1 MKTRHLARA
10 IALQTLYS
18 LDIQNKIRGVDLP
31 YSEGFAGYTAQEEQ
45 ALEQEVVLYAVFLIN
60 GVLEHLDELDS
71 YISRYSVKRSI
82 ENINIVDRN
91 ILRISFFSFLYCK
104 EVPVHTVIDE
114 AVKLSQE
121 YSNEV
126 SYRFVNGLLD
136 SAARSMNDNP
146 ENR

>member
-18 LDIQNKIRGVDLP
+18 LDIRSEIRDVELP
-31 YSEGFAGYTAQEEQ
+31 YSGGFAGYTALEEQ
-45 ALEQEVVLYAVFLIN
+45 ALETEVVLYASFLIN

-71 YISRYSVKRSI
+71 LISRYSEKRSI

-91 ILRISFFSFLYCK
+91 ILRISFFSFLYCR
-104 EVPVHTVIDE
+104 EVPVRSVIDE

-136 SAARSMNDNP
+136 SAARSLDDNS
-146 ENR
+146 EN

>member
-18 LDIQNKIRGVDLP
+18 LDINNRIKEVNLP
-31 YSEGFAGYTAQEEQ
+31 YNEGFAGYTAAEEQ
-45 ALEQEVVLYAVFLIN
+45 ALETDVVLYAALLIN
-60 GVLEHLDELDS
+60 GVLEHLEELDEL
-71 YISRYSVKRSI
+71 ISRFSVKRRL

-91 ILRISFFSFLYCK
+91 ILRISFYTLLYCK
-104 EVPVHTVIDE
+104 EVPAHSVIDE

-126 SYRFVNGLLD
+126 SYRFVNGILD
-136 SAARSMNDNP
+136 TAVRSLNDSSKN
-146 ENR
+146 